1 MVTQSASTRR
11 KRRRRMILIDLGWI
25 LLGNA
30 SILVVIGIYRGI
42 FIEPSKLF

>member
-1 MVTQSASTRR
+1 
-11 KRRRRMILIDLGWI
+11 MILVDLGWI

-42 FIEPSKLF
+42 FIESSKLF

>member
-1 MVTQSASTRR
+1 
-11 KRRRRMILIDLGWI
+11 MILVDLGWI

-42 FIEPSKLF
+42 FNEST